1 MFSSILFI
9 YSLLITTPNRV
20 QFLDI
25 GAMALGFP
33 TNDLFS
39 SNEVT
44 SVVPLECLWSIGSET
59 TRHKCHG
66 SGSPTGCPGGWTAPN
81 SWRWVFLL
89 CKNFLTLTIFSSAR
103 ERLILVQSQNF
114 FLLRFC
120 FYLVLGRVIL
130 FCAS

>member
-39 SNEVT
+39 SDEVT
-44 SVVPLECLWSIGSET
+44 SVVPLEY
-59 TRHKCHG
+59 
-66 SGSPTGCPGGWTAPN
+66 
-81 SWRWVFLL
+81 VFE
-89 CKNFLTLTIFSSAR
+89 A
-103 ERLILVQSQNF
+103 
-114 FLLRFC
+114 
-120 FYLVLGRVIL
+120 
-130 FCAS
+130 